1 MIEDKIDKLIA
12 AIETLTETLSKGV
25 KAEDTKKEKPAE
37 EPAEEPGEE
46 PGETVTIGEL
56 QSICLKLVRKDK
68 KNKDKIVKII
78 ADHGGELLKDI
89 DEAKLPQVK
98 AALEAI

>member
-37 EPAEEPGEE
+37 EPAEN
-46 PGETVTIGEL
+46 VTLGQL
-56 QSICLKLVRKDK
+56 QDMCLAIVRKDR
-68 KNKDKIVKII
+68 KNKERVKEII

-89 DEAKLPQVK
+89 DEAKLPSVK
-98 AALEAI
+98 KALEAL

>member
-37 EPAEEPGEE
+37 EPN
-46 PGETVTIGEL
+46 VTLDQL
-56 QSICLKLVRKDK
+56 QDLCLKLVRKDR
-68 KNKDKIVKII
+68 KNKEKIIKII

-89 DEAKLPQVK
+89 DGAKLPDVK
-98 AALEAI
+98 KALEAI